1 MDIRTEYM
9 GIELSSPILVGACN
23 LVSNLKNLKKMQEAG
38 AGAIV
43 YRSLF
48 EEQLHLE
55 NLEIS
60 EVMAEFGN
68 RNAEFN
74 TFMPEFEHAGPKEY
88 LAHLKKAKSVLD
100 IPLFASI
107 NAVYEESWVDYAKK
121 IEAVGVDGIELNLYV
136 VPSEMDSGA
145 FEALDWQVEVLR
157 KIKASID
164 IPVAVKLSPYYS
176 NPLQIIKRMEDAG
189 AEAFV
194 LFNRFFQPDINLE
207 KEELVFPYNLSSEND
222 YRLAMRFAGLLYNNL
237 DASICASSG
246 IFTGYDVA
254 KLILAGADAVQ
265 VVSTLYKNGLG
276 QISLMNNQLK
286 SFMESKGYKSLDE
299 FRGKLSKANIN
310 DPFAYNRAQY
320 IDILL
325 NSRDIFK
332 KYPII

>member
-1 MDIRTEYM
+1 M
-9 GIELSSPILVGACN
+9 GIELSSPVIVGACN
-23 LVSNLKNLKKMQEAG
+23 LVSNLKNLRKMQEAG
-38 AGAIV
+38 AGAVV

-60 EVMAEFGN
+60 EAMAEYNN
-68 RNAEFN
+68 RNSEFN

-107 NAVYEESWVDYAKK
+107 NAVYEESWVQYAKQ
-121 IEAVGVDGIELNLYV
+121 IEEVGVDGIELNLYV
-136 VPSEMDSGA
+136 VPNEMDSGA
-145 FEALDWQVEVLR
+145 FEALDWQIEIIK
-157 KIKASID
+157 KIKAAIS

-176 NPLQIIKRMEDAG
+176 NPLQIIRRMEDAG

-194 LFNRFFQPDINLE
+194 LFNRFFQPDIDLE
-207 KEELVFPYNLSSEND
+207 KETLSFPYNLSGEND
-222 YRLAMRFAGLLYNNL
+222 YRLSMRFAGLLYKNL
-237 DASICASSG
+237 DASICGSGG

-265 VVSTLYKNGLG
+265 VVSTLYKNGIG
-276 QISLMNNQLK
+276 QINLINNQLK
-286 SFMESKGYKSLDE
+286 SFMESKGYESLDD
-299 FRGKLSKANIN
+299 FRGKLSKININ